1 MKLFTMNASTNTVVE
16 HGAVVYA
23 EKCSTM
29 WIHYAMISHNV
40 GESLFKFAGDVLAT
54 KSGLIEHC
62 SIMYNQLE
70 GEGTIVSMDE
80 HRLQMGENNF
90 IDNNFKKL
98 CTGGTLEFVSRVI
111 VDFNFKDSLV
121 DRCRVEGRERVMKV
135 SFMDANMASM
145 STWGCWAMGAREP
158 TPSRSVPHV
167 NARDIKGDTGFV
179 VFLEVAVAGS
189 LVAGM
194 FYFFVGTKMKPKD
207 LNELQDVE
215 ISNK

>member
-1 MKLFTMNASTNTVVE
+1 
-16 HGAVVYA
+16 
-23 EKCSTM
+23 
-29 WIHYAMISHNV
+29 MISHNV

-62 SIMYNQLE
+62 SIMYNRLE

-121 DRCRVEGRERVMKV
+121 DRCRVEGRDRVMKV

-145 STWGCWAMGAREP
+145 STWGCWAMGSREP
-158 TPSRSVPHV
+158 TPSRSVPHLS
-167 NARDIKGDTGFV
+167 ARDVKGDTGFV

-194 FYFFVGTKMKPKD
+194 FYFFVGGKMKPKD